1 MKLRLTKQQIKGI
14 LNSVKNKSI
23 ENLQGRVKF
32 PTGGRAR
39 EPKG

>member
-1 MKLRLTKQQIKGI
+1 MWRLTNRRIKGI
-14 LNSVKNKSI
+14 LILVKNKSI